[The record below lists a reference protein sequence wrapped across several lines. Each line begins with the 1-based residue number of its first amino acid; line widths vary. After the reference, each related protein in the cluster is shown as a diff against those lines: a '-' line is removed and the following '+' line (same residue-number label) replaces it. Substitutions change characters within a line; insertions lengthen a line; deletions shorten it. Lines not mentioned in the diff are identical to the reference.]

1 MRSKPVMPPRR
12 KKPSPTSL
20 NTATGELGDYF
31 PLFFEHC
38 PIPLFV
44 YDWERLD
51 ILLVNDAALEQYGYT
66 RDAFVKLRL
75 DDLLTQREAG
85 QAKADRE
92 SIIVKGGE
100 RLHRKADGSTFYV
113 DVIRHRTTV
122 NGRTLAL
129 VACPDATARV
139 AREAALIQASDAL
152 RRSHTNLERAQ
163 RISHTGSVERDFKTK
178 HTEWS
183 EETYRIFGVDPKTF
197 VPSPDATLA
206 LVHPDDRAR
215 VAEAL
220 RNAAE
225 GVPVQLEYRIV
236 RPDGAERVIY
246 REAEVIVDEAGE
258 PLRSVSTIR
267 DRTRSYESE
276 KKQKTLE
283 AELRVAKDEAEALAD
298 AVQAANVDL
307 ERRVEERTAELRA
320 VQADLVK
327 ATRLSTLGQL
337 TATVAHELRNPLSAI
352 RNSIFSVSEIAAT
365 RGIDL
370 DRPLQRIQRSIDRCN
385 NLVDDLLDYSRTR
398 ELALRPQTI
407 DGWLGEVIEELE
419 APDGVSLELD
429 LTAGGHR
436 APIDSERL
444 RQVVVNLFEN
454 AVQAME
460 ATESPRLRVRTHAE
474 PRHVAI
480 TFEDNG
486 SGIAPEHLGKVFEP
500 LFSTRP
506 FGTGLGLATA
516 KHIVEQHGGSIEL
529 ASTLGEGTRVVIRL
543 PAAAA
548 QQAA

>member
-1 MRSKPVMPPRR
+1 MRSKPVKPVRR
-12 KKPSPTSL
+12 KKTSSPSL
-20 NTATGELGDYF
+20 AAAADELGEYF

-44 YDWERLD
+44 YDWETFD
-51 ILLVNDAALEQYGYT
+51 ILLVNDAALEQYGFT
-66 RDAFVKLRL
+66 REAFLKLRL
-75 DDLLTQREAG
+75 GDLLTEREAG
-85 QAKADRE
+85 QAKADRA
-92 SIIVKGGE
+92 SIVVKGGE

-122 NGRTLAL
+122 GGRTLAL
-129 VACPDATARV
+129 VACPDASARM

-152 RRSHTNLERAQ
+152 RRSHANLERAQ

-178 HTEWS
+178 HTVWS
-183 EETYRIFGVDPKTF
+183 EETYRIFGVDPATF
-197 VPSPDATLA
+197 VPSPEATLA
-206 LVHPDDRAR
+206 LVHPDDHAR

-225 GVPVQLEYRIV
+225 GVPVKLEYRII

-246 REAEVIVDEAGE
+246 REAEVILDEAGE

-267 DRTRSYESE
+267 DRTWGHEQE
-276 KKQKTLE
+276 KKQKALE
-283 AELRVAKDEAEALAD
+283 AQLRVAKDEAEALAH

-352 RNSIFSVSEIAAT
+352 RNSIFSVGELAVA

-407 DGWLGEVIEELE
+407 DGWLGEVIAELKTTD
-419 APDGVSLELD
+419 AITLELD
-429 LTAGGHR
+429 LTAGSRR
-436 APIDSERL
+436 ASIDSERL
-444 RQVVVNLFEN
+444 RQVVVNLYEN

-460 ATESPRLRVRTHAE
+460 ATQSPRLRVCTRAE
-474 PRHVAI
+474 MRHVVIA
-480 TFEDNG
+480 FEDNG

-506 FGTGLGLATA
+506 FGTGLGLATV

-529 ASTLGEGTRVVIRL
+529 ASTLGEGTRVLIRL